1 MDRAEVRVASGDAD
15 CAAWLYRPGGISP
28 APMLV
33 MGHGL
38 GAVREMRLDAYAERF
53 AAAGFGALVFD
64 YRHFGDSG
72 GEPRQLLDI
81 RRQLEDWA
89 SAIAYAR
96 GLEGV
101 SSVALWGT
109 SFGGGHV
116 LEAAARDGRVA
127 AVVSQIPFTDGLASM
142 RAADPRAAARLTVLA
157 ARDELTRL
165 TGRDPVRVAIAGAPG
180 STALMT
186 AADALPG
193 VEQLSAGLD
202 VDHTV
207 CARVGS
213 RIGPYRPGRALRRIT
228 APVLMCVA
236 DQDSVAPAAAA
247 LKHAARAGDN
257 VEVRRYDAGHFD
269 VYWGELFERVVADQ
283 LEFLQRHLTA

>member
-1 MDRAEVRVASGDAD
+1 MERAEVRFASGDAH
-15 CAAWLYRPGGISP
+15 CAAWLYRPEAP

-64 YRHFGDSG
+64 YRHFGASG

-89 SAIAYAR
+89 AAIAYAR
-96 GLEGV
+96 SLDGIDR
-101 SSVALWGT
+101 VALWGT

-116 LEAAARDGRVA
+116 LEAAVRDGAVA

-142 RAADPRAAARLTVLA
+142 RAADPKVAARLTVLA

-165 TGRDPVRVAIAGAPG
+165 THRPPVRVPVAGAPG

-186 AADALPG
+186 ARDALAG
-193 VEQLSAGLD
+193 VEALS
-202 VDHTV
+202 
-207 CARVGS
+207 
-213 RIGPYRPGRALRRIT
+213 
-228 APVLMCVA
+228 
-236 DQDSVAPAAAA
+236 
-247 LKHAARAGDN
+247 
-257 VEVRRYDAGHFD
+257 
-269 VYWGELFERVVADQ
+269 
-283 LEFLQRHLTA
+283 